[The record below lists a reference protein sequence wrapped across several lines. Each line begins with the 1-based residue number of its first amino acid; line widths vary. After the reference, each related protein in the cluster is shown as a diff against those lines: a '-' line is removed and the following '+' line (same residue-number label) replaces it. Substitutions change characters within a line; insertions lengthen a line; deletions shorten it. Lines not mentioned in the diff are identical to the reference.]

1 MNFPIS
7 IPETLPVEEF
17 QALVYERAGLCYRDL
32 PWRHSPDPYRVWVS
46 EIMLQQTQVVRV
58 IPKYANWLERFP
70 DVLTLARA
78 EPAEVLK
85 FWSGLGYNRR
95 ALSLHHAARDIV
107 SRFSGQLPCEE
118 KELLSLAGIGKY
130 TARAI
135 LAFAYDIPS
144 VFLETNIRTVFIKH
158 FFAGMDS
165 VSDSALEEIG
175 RQYLDCQAPRRWY
188 TALMDYGADIKKK
201 EGNYS
206 TKSRLYTRQSP
217 FESSFRRV
225 RGAVLKFLLDSGPAT
240 AQQVYMRL
248 PFEYEKVAEALQ
260 VLVKEGFLRVSSFPS
275 EHIDEEPQ
283 YSIP

>member
-1 MNFPIS
+1 MNFPTS
-7 IPETLPVEEF
+7 IPETLPAEEF
-17 QALVYERAGLCYRDL
+17 QSLVYERAGLCYRDL
-32 PWRHSPDPYRVWVS
+32 PWRHSLDPYRVWVS

-70 DVLTLARA
+70 DVLTLAQA

-95 ALSLHHAARDIV
+95 ALSLHQAARDIL
-107 SRFSGQLPCEE
+107 SRFSGQLPCKE
-118 KELLSLAGIGKY
+118 KDLLSLPGVGKY

-135 LAFAYDIPS
+135 LAFAYNIPS

-158 FFAGMDS
+158 FFAGMES

-175 RQYLDCQAPRRWY
+175 SRYLDRTSPRTWY

-206 TKSRLYTRQSP
+206 IKSRMYTRQSP

-225 RGAVLKFLLDSGPAT
+225 RGAVLKSLLDSGPAT

-248 PFEYEKVAEALQ
+248 PFEYKKVVEALQ
-260 VLVKEGFLRVSSFPS
+260 VLVKEGFLRVSSFSS
-275 EHIDEEPQ
+275 EYVNEEPQ